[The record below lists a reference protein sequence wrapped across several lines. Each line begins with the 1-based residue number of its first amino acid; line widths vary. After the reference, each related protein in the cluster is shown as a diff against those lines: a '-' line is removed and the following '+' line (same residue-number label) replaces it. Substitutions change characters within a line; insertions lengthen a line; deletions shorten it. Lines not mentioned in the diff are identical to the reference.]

1 MMRERTQVASATES
15 EIRVRE
21 CTTVE
26 EFEQC
31 VALQREV
38 FGFPDVEISPRRHF
52 IVSRRAGGWALGAF
66 MEDELIG
73 FVHHLVAA
81 SGAEVYGYSHMMAV
95 KRVYQNKGVGAR
107 LKWAQRARA
116 LDEGQTLIRWTWDPL
131 QARNAHFNL
140 NRLGVVV
147 RSYAVNFYGT
157 DYSVP
162 ASEMK
167 NAPGIDSDRLFA
179 EWELDSERV
188 KNLASGDKSELTAA
202 PEASVLIPPDWTA
215 LVKHDAH
222 AARREQLRVRC
233 EFEQAFKRGLVCKG
247 FQRDAAQPRYLLFS
261 DK

>member
-1 MMRERTQVASATES
+1 MMAERTQETSATES
-15 EIRVRE
+15 EIALRE
-21 CTTVE
+21 CTTVA

-31 VALQREV
+31 IALQREV
-38 FGFPDVEISPRRHF
+38 FSFPDVEISPRRHF
-52 IVSRRAGGWALGAF
+52 IVTRCAGGWALGAF
-66 MEDELIG
+66 IEDKLIG

-95 KRVYQNKGVGAR
+95 KSEYQNRGIGAR

-116 LDEGQTLIRWTWDPL
+116 LQEGRTLIRWTWHPM

-157 DYSVP
+157 DYIVP

-167 NAPGIDSDRLFA
+167 NAPGLDSDRLFA
-179 EWELDSERV
+179 EWELDAERV
-188 KNLASGDKSELTAA
+188 KTLANGETSELTGA
-202 PEASVLIPPDWTA
+202 PDAFIEIPPDWTA
-215 LVKHDAH
+215 LVKRDA
-222 AARREQLRVRC
+222 ATARREQQRVRH
-233 EFEQAFKRGLVCKG
+233 EFEQAFKRGLVCKA
-247 FQRDAAQPRYLLFS
+247 FQRDADHPRYLLFS